1 MQRPPP
7 ASGVSGFGEVQQRMN
22 ARAKGRIRG
31 RHGATIGALACEL
44 QRGEGRSTVA
54 PASWV
59 GFGGRGF
66 GVKVVKDL
74 RIAVDIGGTFTDVVL
89 EEGGQ
94 RLTRKLLTT
103 PQRPE
108 EAVLDGV
115 RLILGDAGRGFGD
128 VAVFVHGTTLATNAV
143 IERRG
148 ARTALIATEGFR
160 DVLDIANESRYD
172 QYDLTIEK
180 PRSLV
185 PRAMRFTVPE
195 RLDVHGKVRLALDE
209 AAVRAV
215 AARLA
220 AEGTESV
227 AVAFMHAYVNPAHE
241 LRTREI
247 LASELPGL
255 KVTLSSEVCPEVRE
269 YERTS
274 TAVANAYVQPLM
286 DSYLERMQAALAAGG
301 FTGTIYLVTSGGGLT
316 AIETAR
322 RFPVR
327 LIESGPAGGAIFA
340 AQVAARAGER
350 RALSY
355 DMGGTTAKICLID
368 DYTPHTARLF
378 EVDRAARFL
387 KGSGLPLRIP
397 VIEMVEIGAGGGSIA
412 RLDSLKRVTVGP
424 ESAGAEPGPAC
435 YGRGGRHPAVT
446 DANVVLGTI
455 DPADFAGGTIALDV
469 AAARGALERDVAEGL
484 GLSTEMAAYAVN
496 EMVSENMASAARVHA
511 AERGAAVNQYNLIAF
526 GGGAPLHAARVAE
539 KIGVRRVIVPPN
551 AGVGSAV
558 GFLAAPVSFELV
570 RSRYMRLDVFDAES
584 ASQLLAEMSAEAT
597 SLVVPGA
604 RGMATFERRA
614 AFMRYIGQGHE
625 ITVVLPQR
633 PLTADDTAS
642 LRAAYERDYAAL
654 FERHI
659 PNAAIEILSWSVQ
672 VSTEASLPAL
682 QTASP
687 ATLASVPVGLRA
699 VFDGR
704 SGRTTEVP
712 VYRRDALPP
721 GSTFPGPA
729 IVTEDET
736 STYVSASFAAHI
748 DASGCIVMDRR
759 DG

>member
-1 MQRPPP
+1 M
-7 ASGVSGFGEVQQRMN
+7 
-22 ARAKGRIRG
+22 
-31 RHGATIGALACEL
+31 T
-44 QRGEGRSTVA
+44 
-54 PASWV
+54 
-59 GFGGRGF
+59 
-66 GVKVVKDL
+66 KDL

-89 EEGGQ
+89 EESGR

-108 EAVLDGV
+108 QAVLEGV
-115 RLILGDAGRGFGD
+115 RLILADAERGFAD
-128 VAVFVHGTTLATNAV
+128 VDVFVHGTTLATNAV

-172 QYDLTIEK
+172 QYDLSIEK
-180 PRSLV
+180 PRPLV
-185 PRAMRFTVPE
+185 PRALRFTVPE
-195 RLDVHGKVRLALDE
+195 RMDVHGRARLDLDE
-209 AAVRAV
+209 AAVRA
-215 AARLA
+215 LA
-220 AEGTESV
+220 PALRAQGIESV
-227 AVAFMHAYVNPAHE
+227 AVAFMHSYANPAHE
-241 LRTREI
+241 RRTRA
-247 LASELPGL
+247 LLKAELPGL
-255 KVTLSSEVCPEVRE
+255 WVTLSSEVCPEVRE

-286 DSYLERMQAALAAGG
+286 ESYLARMQEALAAES
-301 FTGTIYLVTSGGGLT
+301 FKGTIYLVTSGGGLT

-327 LIESGPAGGAIFA
+327 LVESGPAGGAIFA
-340 AQVAARAGER
+340 AQMAARAGEA

-378 EVDRAARFL
+378 EIDRAARFL
-387 KGSGLPLRIP
+387 KGSGLPVRIP

-412 RLDSLKRVTVGP
+412 RLDALKRVTVGP
-424 ESAGAEPGPAC
+424 ESAGAEPGPAS

-455 DPADFAGGTIALDV
+455 DPKDFAGGTIPLDLE
-469 AAARGALERDVAEGL
+469 AARGALDRDVGAGL
-484 GLSTEMAAYAVN
+484 GLSTEMAAYAVY

-511 AERGAAVNQYNLIAF
+511 VERGSIVNQYTLIAF

-539 KIGVRRVIVPPN
+539 KIGVKRVIVPPN

-570 RSRYMRLDVFDAES
+570 RSKHMRLDAFEPGA
-584 ASQLLAEMSAEAT
+584 ASGLLAEMSTEAT
-597 SLVVPGA
+597 ALVAPGA
-604 RGMATFERRA
+604 RGAPTFERRV
-614 AFMRYIGQGHE
+614 AFMRYVGQGHE

-633 PLTADDTAS
+633 PLVDGDATGM
-642 LRAAYERDYAAL
+642 REAYERDYAAL

-672 VSTEASLPAL
+672 VSTEARLPEA
-682 QTASP
+682 QGQAVAIAAPPP
-687 ATLASVPVGLRA
+687 AGRRA

-704 SGRTTEVP
+704 SGRSIDVP
-712 VYRRDALPP
+712 VYRREALPP
-721 GSTFPGPA
+721 GSAFSGPA
-729 IVTEDET
+729 IVAEDET
-736 STYVSASFAAHI
+736 ATYITASFTAHI
-748 DASGCIVMDRR
+748 DASGSIVMDRK
-759 DG
+759 DA

>member
-1 MQRPPP
+1 M
-7 ASGVSGFGEVQQRMN
+7 QQRMD
-22 ARAKGRIRG
+22 APAKTGSLG
-31 RHGATIGALACEL
+31 RHSATIGALACEL
-44 QRGEGRSTVA
+44 QRRGGRSTVP
-54 PASWV
+54 PASV
-59 GFGGRGF
+59 GQEFGAA
-66 GVKVVKDL
+66 VVKDL

-89 EEGGQ
+89 EEGGR

-115 RLILGDAGRGFGD
+115 RLILADSGHGFGD
-128 VAVFVHGTTLATNAV
+128 VEVFVHGTTLATNAV

-148 ARTALIATEGFR
+148 ARTALIATDGFR
-160 DVLDIANESRYD
+160 DILDIANESRYD
-172 QYDLTIEK
+172 QYDLSIEK
-180 PRSLV
+180 PRPLV
-185 PRAMRFTVPE
+185 PRALRFTVPE
-195 RLDVHGKVRLALDE
+195 RVDVHGKVRLALDE
-209 AAVRAV
+209 GAVRAV
-215 AARLA
+215 AAEFA
-220 AEGTESV
+220 AQEIESV

-241 LRTREI
+241 RRTREI
-247 LASELPGL
+247 LVAELPAL
-255 KVTLSSEVCPEVRE
+255 RVTLSSEVCPEVRE

-286 DSYLERMQAALAAGG
+286 DSYLQRMQTALAAEK
-301 FTGTIYLVTSGGGLT
+301 FKGTIYLVTSGGGLT
-316 AIETAR
+316 AIDTAR

-368 DYTPHTARLF
+368 EYTPHTARLF

-387 KGSGLPLRIP
+387 KGSGLPVRIP

-412 RLDSLKRVTVGP
+412 RLDTLKRVTVGP

-455 DPADFAGGTIALDV
+455 DPKDFAGGTIVLDLD
-469 AAARGALERDVAEGL
+469 AAKGALERDVAQGL
-484 GLSTEMAAYAVN
+484 GLSTDMAAYAVY

-511 AERGAAVNQYNLIAF
+511 VERGAVVNQYNLIAF

-539 KIGVRRVIVPPN
+539 KIGVQRVIVPPN

-570 RSRYMRLDVFDAES
+570 RSRYMRLDAFDAAS
-584 ASQLLAEMSAEAT
+584 ATQLLEEMSVEAT
-597 SLVVPGA
+597 ALVVPGA
-604 RGMATFERRA
+604 RGLKTFERRV

-625 ITVVLPQR
+625 IMVVLPHR
-633 PLTADDTAS
+633 PLVAADAEA
-642 LRAAYERDYAAL
+642 LRTAYERDYAAL

-659 PNAAIEILSWSVQ
+659 PNAAIELLSWSVQ
-672 VSTEASLPAL
+672 VSTETNLPAA
-682 QTASP
+682 QGSAPSVP
-687 ATLASVPVGLRA
+687 QPVPVGRRP

-704 SGRTTEVP
+704 SGRSTDVP
-712 VYRRDALPP
+712 VYRRQDLPP
-721 GSTFPGPA
+721 GSAFPGPA
-729 IVTEDET
+729 IVAEDET
-736 STYVSASFAAHI
+736 STYISASFTAHI

-759 DG
+759 VG